1 MSKEEEDMEVISEPE
16 SDVESDAASI
26 VTEDE
31 IVDVNLDDVDLE
43 PEEPGSEEENDNDEV
58 EGEEKDDDEEKKDD
72 DDEDDELDEHYDDVP
87 VRMNSNSL
95 SDDEEEDEEH
105 LQKFENDI
113 HESIQDK
120 YHPEMKIHNTDEIE
134 ASCKVIRDKNGIII
148 DPLHKTIPFVTS
160 YEKARVIGERAKQ
173 INNGAKPFIKVEE
186 SLIDGYLIALK
197 EFEEKKIPF
206 IIQRPLPNGLSE
218 YWRLKDLEII

>member
-1 MSKEEEDMEVISEPE
+1 MSKEEEDMEVMSEPE
-16 SDVESDAASI
+16 SDAESDAASI

-31 IVDVNLDDVDLE
+31 IVDVNLDDVDLDE
-43 PEEPGSEEENDNDEV
+43 TEEPGSEEDNDDE
-58 EGEEKDDDEEKKDD
+58 EGEEKDDDEEKKD

-87 VRMNSNSL
+87 VRMKSNSL

-105 LQKFENDI
+105 LQKFDNDI
-113 HESIQDK
+113 HESIQEK

-134 ASCKVIRDKNGIII
+134 ASCKVIRDKNGVIM

-218 YWRLKDLEII
+218 YWRLKDLDII

>member
-1 MSKEEEDMEVISEPE
+1 MSKEEEDMEVMSEPE
-16 SDVESDAASI
+16 SDAESDAASI

-31 IVDVNLDDVDLE
+31 IVDVNLDDVDLDE
-43 PEEPGSEEENDNDEV
+43 PEEPGSEEDNDDE

-72 DDEDDELDEHYDDVP
+72 DEDDGLDEHYDDVP
-87 VRMNSNSL
+87 VRMKSNSL

-105 LQKFENDI
+105 LQKFDNDI
-113 HESIQDK
+113 HESIQEK

-134 ASCKVIRDKNGIII
+134 ASCKVIRDKNGVIM

-218 YWRLKDLEII
+218 YWRLKDLDII

>member
-1 MSKEEEDMEVISEPE
+1 MASKC
-16 SDVESDAASI
+16 SI
-26 VTEDE
+26 LTEDE
-31 IVDVNLDDVDLE
+31 IVDVNLVDVDLDE
-43 PEEPGSEEENDNDEV
+43 LEEPGSEDENEDEN
-58 EGEEKDDDEEKKDD
+58 EEEKKEENA
-72 DDEDDELDEHYDDVP
+72 DENEEENVEANDEEEYQYGYTK
-87 VRMNSNSL
+87 MNVDM

-105 LQKFENDI
+105 LQKFDNDI
-113 HESIQDK
+113 HESIQEK
-120 YHPEMKIHNTDEIE
+120 YHPEMKIHNIDEIE
-134 ASCKVIRDKNGIII
+134 ASCKVIRDKNGVIM

-197 EFEEKKIPF
+197 EFEGKKIPF

>member
-1 MSKEEEDMEVISEPE
+1 MSKEEEDMEVMSEPE
-16 SDVESDAASI
+16 SDAESDAASI

-31 IVDVNLDDVDLE
+31 IVDVNLDDVDLDE
-43 PEEPGSEEENDNDEV
+43 PEEPGSEEDNDDE

-72 DDEDDELDEHYDDVP
+72 DEDDGLDEHYDDVP
-87 VRMNSNSL
+87 VRMKSNSL
-95 SDDEEEDEEH
+95 SDDEEEEDEEH
-105 LQKFENDI
+105 LQKFDNDI
-113 HESIQDK
+113 HESIQEK
-120 YHPEMKIHNTDEIE
+120 YHPEMKIHNTYEIE
-134 ASCKVIRDKNGIII
+134 ASCKVIRDKNGVIM

-197 EFEEKKIPF
+197 EFEEKKSPSLF
-206 IIQRPLPNGLSE
+206 NDHYQMDCLNTGV
-218 YWRLKDLEII
+218 

>member
-1 MSKEEEDMEVISEPE
+1 MASKC
-16 SDVESDAASI
+16 SI
-26 VTEDE
+26 LTEDE
-31 IVDVNLDDVDLE
+31 IVDVNLVDVDLDE
-43 PEEPGSEEENDNDEV
+43 LEEPGSEDENEDEN
-58 EGEEKDDDEEKKDD
+58 EEEKKEENE
-72 DDEDDELDEHYDDVP
+72 DENEEENVEANDEEEYQYGYTK
-87 VRMNSNSL
+87 MNVDM

-105 LQKFENDI
+105 LQKFDNDI
-113 HESIQDK
+113 HESIQEK
-120 YHPEMKIHNTDEIE
+120 YHPEMKIHNIDEIE
-134 ASCKVIRDKNGIII
+134 ASCKVIRDKNGVIM

-186 SLIDGYLIALK
+186 SLIDGYLIALN
-197 EFEEKKIPF
+197 EFEGKKIPF

>member
-1 MSKEEEDMEVISEPE
+1 VASKC
-16 SDVESDAASI
+16 SI
-26 VTEDE
+26 LTEDE
-31 IVDVNLDDVDLE
+31 IVDVNLVDVDLDE
-43 PEEPGSEEENDNDEV
+43 LEEPGSEDENEDEN
-58 EGEEKDDDEEKKDD
+58 EEEKKEENE
-72 DDEDDELDEHYDDVP
+72 DENEEENVEANDEEEYQYGYTK
-87 VRMNSNSL
+87 MNVDM

-105 LQKFENDI
+105 LQKFDNDI
-113 HESIQDK
+113 HESIQEK
-120 YHPEMKIHNTDEIE
+120 YHPEMKIHNIDEIE
-134 ASCKVIRDKNGIII
+134 ASCKVIRDKNGVIM

-197 EFEEKKIPF
+197 EFEGKKIPF

>member
-1 MSKEEEDMEVISEPE
+1 MASKC
-16 SDVESDAASI
+16 SI
-26 VTEDE
+26 LTEDE
-31 IVDVNLDDVDLE
+31 IVDVNLVDVDLDE
-43 PEEPGSEEENDNDEV
+43 LEEPGSEDENEDEN
-58 EGEEKDDDEEKKDD
+58 EEEKKEENE
-72 DDEDDELDEHYDDVP
+72 DENEEENVEANDEEEYQYGYTK
-87 VRMNSNSL
+87 MNVDM

-105 LQKFENDI
+105 LQKFDNDI
-113 HESIQDK
+113 HESIQEK
-120 YHPEMKIHNTDEIE
+120 YHPEMKIHNIDEIE
-134 ASCKVIRDKNGIII
+134 ASCKVIRDKNGVIM

-197 EFEEKKIPF
+197 EFEGKKIPF

>member
-1 MSKEEEDMEVISEPE
+1 MASKC
-16 SDVESDAASI
+16 SI
-26 VTEDE
+26 LTEDE
-31 IVDVNLDDVDLE
+31 IVDVNLDDVDLDE
-43 PEEPGSEEENDNDEV
+43 PEEPGSEEDNDDE

-72 DDEDDELDEHYDDVP
+72 DEDDGLDEHYDDVP
-87 VRMNSNSL
+87 VRMKSNSL

-105 LQKFENDI
+105 LQKFDNDI
-113 HESIQDK
+113 HESIQEK

-134 ASCKVIRDKNGIII
+134 ASCKVIRDKNGVIM

-173 INNGAKPFIKVEE
+173 INNGAKPFIKMEE

-218 YWRLKDLEII
+218 YWRLKDLDII